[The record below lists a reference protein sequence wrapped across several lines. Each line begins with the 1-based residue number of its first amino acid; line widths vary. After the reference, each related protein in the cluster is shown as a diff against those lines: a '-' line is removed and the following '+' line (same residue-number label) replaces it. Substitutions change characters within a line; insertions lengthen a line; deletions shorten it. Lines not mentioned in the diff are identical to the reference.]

1 MNATL
6 SLPTVAAV
14 RASPVAVAPAPDLAS
29 LLDVVDAALA
39 SVARRL
45 PAHVNRD
52 DLASA
57 GKLALVTTHAYFD
70 GPADELRAYS
80 FVRVRGAMLDELRR
94 LDTLSRQRRAQLTT
108 VAHAQRTL
116 AQRLGRHA
124 TLDELTTETQ
134 LPVAVVAR
142 TLRALAAESAQTE
155 IEWSALPDTESPSPV
170 QSVEIADLHASLRA
184 ALTRLP
190 ANQALALRLYYL
202 EDATLDDIAA
212 QLRVSRER
220 ARQVRD
226 AGEKT
231 LRADFVVLSLWQH
244 LITQN

>member
-6 SLPTVAAV
+6 S
-14 RASPVAVAPAPDLAS
+14 APSLADPSANSLAS
-29 LLDVVDAALA
+29 LLDLVDAALA

-57 GKLALVTTHAYFD
+57 GKLALVTTHADFS
-70 GPADELRAYS
+70 GPADELRAYC

-94 LDTLSRQRRAQLTT
+94 LDTLSRQRRAQLTA
-108 VAHAQRTL
+108 VATAQRTL

-124 TLDELTTETQ
+124 TLDELTTATQ
-134 LPVAVVAR
+134 LPVIVVAR
-142 TLRALAAESAQTE
+142 TLRALAAESAHTE
-155 IEWSALPDTESPSPV
+155 IEWSSLPDTDSPSPV
-170 QSVEIADLHASLRA
+170 QSVELADLHTSLRA
-184 ALTRLP
+184 ALDRLP

-202 EDATLDDIAA
+202 EDASLDDIAA

-220 ARQVRD
+220 ARQVREV
-226 AGEKT
+226 GEKK
-231 LRADFVVLSLWQH
+231 LRADFVVLALWQN